1 MKIFGKFEKFDLMFK
16 VDFNPFL
23 QSFAFRAREVE
34 ENGWRHLHP
43 CALSMTSCL
52 LLMLLSPASGHT
64 NISITSSTDI
74 LALTAK

>member
-23 QSFAFRAREVE
+23 QSFAFRALEVE
-34 ENGWRHLHP
+34 ENVWRHLHP
-43 CALSMTSCL
+43 RALSMTSGL
-52 LLMLLSPASGHT
+52 LLVLLSPASGHT

>member
-43 CALSMTSCL
+43 RALSMTSGL
-52 LLMLLSPASGHT
+52 LLVLLSPASGHT